1 VRRVLK
7 QQQPGPDS
15 HLENASLLRW
25 HQLDDCAVGGAE
37 NAAMDLIV
45 KGSPKAVGGAS
56 LSFGCS
62 KTARR
67 RSNKH
72 YLVSSQGIC
81 RHSHYRR

>member
-1 VRRVLK
+1 MK

-45 KGSPKAVGGAS
+45 AQKHRGHVFVVRLLQDSPAKIEQA
-56 LSFGCS
+56 LSGILAGHLQARALS
-62 KTARR
+62 PVTAT
-67 RSNKH
+67 S
-72 YLVSSQGIC
+72 
-81 RHSHYRR
+81 